1 MQLKQRKER
10 GKKGQLLVKG
20 LLTGEVLCRQVGLG
34 VCQQTM
40 DWDWDWDWD
49 WDCDCDCDWDW
60 V

>member
-10 GKKGQLLVKG
+10 GKKVQLLVKG
-20 LLTGEVLCRQVGLG
+20 LLTGGVLCRQAGLG

-49 WDCDCDCDWDW
+49 CDWDW